1 MNEGWRGSGHT
12 QILGEAKYSGPS
24 YPTVLAINTGQ
35 LLDEQVQQQPHKFA
49 VVSRWQGVRLT
60 YADLHI
66 RCQQLARG
74 LIRLGVRPGDR
85 VAVLAGNSSEY
96 VQLFFAITAIGAWI
110 AILNPTLTISEIEGI
125 VRFISMQEANGIP
138 QVLLAGYA
146 DV

>member
-1 MNEGWRGSGHT
+1 MHEGWRGSGPT
-12 QILGEAKYSGPS
+12 QTLGEAKYSGPLL
-24 YPTVLAINTGQ
+24 PRVPNINTGQ
-35 LLDEQVQQQPHKFA
+35 LLDEQGQRQPHKVA

-60 YADLHI
+60 YADLHS

-125 VRFISMQEANGIP
+125 VRFISMQDASGI
-138 QVLLAGYA
+138 LICTGWTR
-146 DV
+146 